1 MAKTKRDNNTI
12 DYTIRNYCND
22 DADKIGSFDKVA
34 ELSYRYRGDF
44 KPANIF
50 CAVNSE
56 NEILGVADLEPHIS
70 WTPIEE
76 NSQDQDY
83 IYRLCVNIRINPSYA
98 AYKNLRSSLMDA
110 ILARAKEI
118 KKDYSGKKIQV
129 IKYISSDNNEEM
141 DLFIS
146 KGFIAY
152 RNSLVM
158 KRDLTE
164 EIKPCDCSS
173 EFRIVNWKMETED
186 EVKRYVETDAKCND
200 GAAWNFD
207 TISWM
212 RYGPEWAT
220 FAAFSGDE
228 FLGGV
233 MTYLITEERS
243 ATENIFVLPEWRRK
257 GVAKA
262 FITEALN
269 YLKKNGK
276 TMATLCTD
284 GDNKP
289 AINLYKSLG
298 YRMYFVN
305 IEFGYDV

>member
-1 MAKTKRDNNTI
+1 MK
-12 DYTIRNYCND
+12 DYIIRNYCND

-34 ELSYRYRGDF
+34 ELSYRYKGDF

-76 NSQDQDY
+76 NSQNQDY
-83 IYRLCVNIRINPSYA
+83 IYRLCVNIRINPSYEA
-98 AYKNLRSSLMDA
+98 HKNLRSSLMDV
-110 ILARAKEI
+110 ILDRAKQI
-118 KKDYSGKKIQV
+118 KKDYPGKKIRV
-129 IKYISSDNNEEM
+129 IRYISADNNEEM

-164 EIKPCDCSS
+164 EIKPCDSS
-173 EFRIVNWKMETED
+173 PEFRIVNWKMETAD
-186 EVKRYVETDAKCND
+186 EVKSYVETDAKCND

-207 TISWM
+207 TVSWM
-212 RYGPEWAT
+212 RYSPEWAT
-220 FAAFSGDE
+220 FAAFSKDNE

-262 FITEALN
+262 FITEALK
-269 YLKKNGK
+269 YLKNNGK

-298 YRMYFVN
+298 YRMYCVN

>member
-1 MAKTKRDNNTI
+1 MG
-12 DYTIRNYCND
+12 DYIIRNYCSD
-22 DADKIGSFDKVA
+22 DADKIGSFDKIA
-34 ELSYRYRGDF
+34 ELAYLYKGDM
-44 KPANIF
+44 KAANIF

-70 WTPIEE
+70 WTSIDKDC
-76 NSQDQDY
+76 QDEDY
-83 IYRLCVNIRINPSYA
+83 IYRLGVNIRLNPLHTSD
-98 AYKNLRSSLMDA
+98 KKLSSSLMQA
-110 ILARAKEI
+110 VLTRAAEI
-118 KKDYSGKKIQV
+118 KKDYPGKKIRV

-141 DLFIS
+141 DFFIS
-146 KGFIAY
+146 EGFIAY

-164 EIKPCDCSS
+164 EIKPVVCSS
-173 EFRIVNWKMETED
+173 DFRIVNWKMESEE
-186 EVKRYVETDAKCND
+186 EVKSYVKADEKCNN

-207 TISWM
+207 TVSWM
-212 RYGPEWAT
+212 RNAQEWAT

-233 MTYLITEERS
+233 MTYFITEERN
-243 ATENIFVLPEWRRK
+243 ATENIFVLPKWRRK

-262 FITEALN
+262 FITEALKH
-269 YLKKNGK
+269 LKNNGK
-276 TMATLCTD
+276 TMATLCVY

-289 AINLYKSLG
+289 AINLYRSLG

>member
-1 MAKTKRDNNTI
+1 MEEKSNNMK
-12 DYTIRNYCND
+12 DYIIRNYCND
-22 DADKIGSFDKVA
+22 DADKIGSYDKVA
-34 ELSYRYRGDF
+34 ELQYRYKGDF

-50 CAVNSE
+50 CAVNLE

-70 WTPIEE
+70 WTSIGE
-76 NSQDQDY
+76 NTQNQDY
-83 IYRLCVNIRINPSYA
+83 IYRLCVNIRINPSYEA
-98 AYKNLRSSLMDA
+98 HNYLRSSLMDA
-110 ILARAKEI
+110 ILERAKEI
-118 KKDYSGKKIQV
+118 KKDYPGKNIRV
-129 IKYISSDNNEEM
+129 IKYISANNNEEM

-158 KRDLTE
+158 KRDLKE
-164 EIKPCDCSS
+164 EIKTCDSSS
-173 EFRIVNWKMETED
+173 EFKIVNWKMETDD
-186 EVKRYVETDAKCND
+186 EVKRYVQTDAKCNN

-207 TISWM
+207 TVSWM
-212 RYGPEWAT
+212 RYSPEWAT
-220 FAAFSGDE
+220 FGAFSKENE

-243 ATENIFVLPEWRRK
+243 ATENIFVLPDWRRK

-298 YRMYFVN
+298 YRMCFVN

>member
-1 MAKTKRDNNTI
+1 MDGYI
-12 DYTIRNYCND
+12 IRNYCND
-22 DADKIGSFDKVA
+22 DADKIGCFDKVA
-34 ELSYRYRGDF
+34 EWSYKYKGDF
-44 KPANIF
+44 NPANIF
-50 CAVNSE
+50 CAVNPE

-76 NSQDQDY
+76 NSQNQDY
-83 IYRLCVNIRINPSYA
+83 IYRLCVNIRINPSFDA
-98 AYKNLRSSLMDA
+98 HKNLRSSLMDV
-110 ILARAKEI
+110 ILERAKEI
-118 KKDYSGKKIQV
+118 KNNYPGKNLRV
-129 IKYISSDNNEEM
+129 IKYISTDNNEEM

-164 EIKPCDCSS
+164 EIKPYDCSS
-173 EFRIVNWKMETED
+173 EFKIVNWKMETED

-207 TISWM
+207 TVSWM
-212 RYGPEWAT
+212 RYSPEWAT
-220 FAAFSGDE
+220 FAAFSKENE

-257 GVAKA
+257 GIAKA
-262 FITEALN
+262 FITEALK

-289 AINLYKSLG
+289 AIDLYKSLG

-305 IEFGYDV
+305 IEFGYNV

>member
-1 MAKTKRDNNTI
+1 MG
-12 DYTIRNYCND
+12 DYIIRNYNSD
-22 DADKIGSFDKVA
+22 DADKIGSFDKIA
-34 ELSYRYRGDF
+34 ELAYRYKGDM
-44 KPANIF
+44 KAANIF

-70 WTPIEE
+70 WTSIDKDY
-76 NSQDQDY
+76 QDKNY
-83 IYRLCVNIRINPSYA
+83 IYRLCVNIRINPLHA
-98 AYKNLRSSLMDA
+98 DDKKLSSCLMDA
-110 ILARAKEI
+110 VLTRAVEI
-118 KKDYSGKKIQV
+118 KRDYPGKKIRV

-141 DLFIS
+141 DFFIS

-164 EIKPCDCSS
+164 EIKPAVCSS
-173 EFRIVNWKMETED
+173 DFRIVNWKMESEE
-186 EVKRYVETDAKCND
+186 EVKYYVEADEKCNN
-200 GAAWNFD
+200 GAAWNLD
-207 TISWM
+207 TVSWM
-212 RYGPEWAT
+212 RNAQEWAT

-233 MTYLITEERS
+233 MTYFITEDRN
-243 ATENIFVLPEWRRK
+243 ATENIFVLPKWRRK

-262 FITEALN
+262 FITEALKH
-269 YLKKNGK
+269 LKKNGK
-276 TMATLCTD
+276 TIATLSVD